1 MELLSHGYGNLKN
14 AMNTSFNI
22 NFIHMAHGIHFGD
35 LGTW

>member
-22 NFIHMAHGIHFGD
+22 NFIHMAYILVIWERGN
-35 LGTW
+35 